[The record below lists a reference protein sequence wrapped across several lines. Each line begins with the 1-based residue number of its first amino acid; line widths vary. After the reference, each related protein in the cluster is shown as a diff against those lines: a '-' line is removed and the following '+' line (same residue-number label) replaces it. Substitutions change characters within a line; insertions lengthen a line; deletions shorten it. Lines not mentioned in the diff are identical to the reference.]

1 MYDFFKR
8 YITDDGLFYSALI
21 ILIGIAS
28 FGLGRWSVADV
39 SLNATQP
46 AAIILNEQIAPVPR
60 AAEEGAETPSSAAPV
75 TPATAGKYVGSKNG
89 SKYHLPYC
97 PGAKQMKEEN
107 KVWFASKEEAEAA
120 GYAPAAN
127 CKGI

>member
-8 YITDDGLFYSALI
+8 YIADDGLFYSALI
-21 ILIGIAS
+21 LLIGVAS

-39 SLNATQP
+39 SQNVAQP
-46 AAIILNEQIAPVPR
+46 ATIILNEQIAPMSR
-60 AAEEGAETPSSAAPV
+60 AAEGSVSAPSSAAPT
-75 TPATAGKYVGSKNG
+75 TPVTAGKYVGSKNG

-107 KVWFASKEEAEAA
+107 KVWFGSKEEAASK
-120 GYAPAAN
+120 GYSPAAN
-127 CKGI
+127 CPGI